1 MEDIAHVISENIVI
15 SKDEIESVK
24 TNETVDQVLKLMP
37 VMLIKREK
45 PVYVNLDEFLCTP
58 GALEAFLLSTDPKQ
72 DVIIDSEVP
81 NFLSTRI
88 RPQPG
93 RWK

>member
-81 NFLSTRI
+81 NSLSKRI
-88 RPQPG
+88 RRQLG
-93 RWK
+93 SWK

>member
-81 NFLSTRI
+81 NSLPKRI
-88 RPQPG
+88 RRQPG
-93 RWK
+93 SWK

>member
-1 MEDIAHVISENIVI
+1 MKDIAYVISQNIVI

-24 TNETVDQVLKLMP
+24 TNEAVDQVLKLMP
-37 VMLIKREK
+37 IMLIKREK
-45 PVYVNLDEFLCTP
+45 PVYVNLHEFLCIP

-81 NFLSTRI
+81 NSLPKRI
-88 RPQPG
+88 RRQPG
-93 RWK
+93 SWK

>member
-24 TNETVDQVLKLMP
+24 TNEAVDQVLKLMP

-45 PVYVNLDEFLCTP
+45 PVCVNLNEFLCTP

-93 RWK
+93 SWK

>member
-45 PVYVNLDEFLCTP
+45 PVYVNLDEFLRTP

-93 RWK
+93 SWK

>member
-93 RWK
+93 SWK